1 MVRVSK
7 ALAQKKPFT
16 TGLQRELQKLL
27 LPRTLRFTREE
38 LFISKAAFLLME
50 SSRFSGEI

>member
-7 ALAQKKPFT
+7 ALAHKKPFT

-50 SSRFSGEI
+50 SLRFSGEI